1 VMLFESEHRIQGLKQ
16 HLEDQIN
23 ALDKSAIVAITDG
36 QGVIT
41 YVNPM
46 FCAISEYSSHELL
59 GKTHSLVN
67 SGHHPRDFFVDMWR
81 TISKGVVWR
90 QEICNRAKSGRLYW
104 VDTTIVPF
112 LDEDGKINKYISI
125 RYDITDKKKTEA
137 TLKDERQRL
146 IESEK
151 MASIGLLTAGI
162 AHELGNP
169 LGAIRGRL
177 EMLETMLEQDN
188 YQKEFAVLSVKKM
201 VQSVDHMSKIIR
213 SLKSYSR
220 DGSKDDKQGFD
231 VAQLIGDIAEVSFE
245 KCRKNGIEVQT
256 QGLDQPLILVGRETE
271 IGQVIVNLFNN
282 AFDAVKDL
290 ANPTIQIVLED
301 KGDFCEIHFKDSG
314 PGVPIGLVTK
324 IFDPFYT
331 TKEVGQGTGL
341 GLSICRSIVED
352 HGGRLDYQRTADQT
366 CFLVSLPKNS

>member
-1 VMLFESEHRIQGLKQ
+1 MMFESEHKLKGLKQ
-16 HLEDQIN
+16 HLTDQIN
-23 ALDKSAIVAITDG
+23 ALDKSAIVAITDSK
-36 QGVIT
+36 GVIT

-46 FCAISEYSSHELL
+46 FCAISEYSSRELL
-59 GKTHSLVN
+59 GKTHSLLN
-67 SGHHPRDFFVDMWR
+67 SGHHSREFFVDMWR
-81 TISKGVVWR
+81 TITRGVVWR

-112 LDEDGKINKYISI
+112 IDSDGEIIQYIAI
-125 RYDITDKKKTEA
+125 RYDITQKKKTES
-137 TLKDERQRL
+137 TLIEERQRL

-177 EMLETMLEQDN
+177 EMLETMLEQDDF
-188 YQKEFAVLSVKKM
+188 QKEFAVLSVKKM
-201 VQSVDHMSKIIR
+201 VQSVDRMSKIIR

-220 DGSKDDKQGFD
+220 DGSKDEKQSFD
-231 VAQLIGDIAEVSFE
+231 MAQLIGDITEVSFE
-245 KCRKNGIEVQT
+245 KCRKNGIEVET
-256 QGLDQPLILVGRETE
+256 LGLDQPLILMGRETE
-271 IGQVIVNLFNN
+271 IGQVVVNLFNN
-282 AFDAVKDL
+282 AFDAVKEL
-290 ANPTIQIVLED
+290 EEPRITIILED
-301 KGDFCEIHFKDSG
+301 RGDFCEIHFKDSG
-314 PGVPIGLVTK
+314 AGVPIELVTK

-352 HGGRLDYQRTADQT
+352 HGGRLDYQRVADQT
-366 CFLVSLPKNS
+366 CFLVSLPKNY